1 MRRPKSPQTTP
12 PQRTP
17 SRSLGAALSQSS
29 RSSRA
34 VSDTPYLEALHQ
46 VTSSDPNVVCVTCSD
61 VARAY
66 LESSPNRIPQSLVHL
81 PTGVSAAVT
90 FCAGLASEGYRPF
103 LHASAAALTRAG
115 YEAIVNQISA
125 PRLPVRL
132 IGFDAG
138 LSHHGGV
145 AAQAIDD
152 LSLLDLPNFT
162 LAEPGD
168 AEDILGGLSLLN
180 AVSGPVYFRVTQG
193 QAPRLFDGPP
203 KLGEPRVLSEGQDIL
218 VISAG
223 QCTAEVLRLADT
235 LSRARVSLTH
245 LHCFT
250 LKPLPR
256 RAISDLINRGK
267 YKGVI
272 TLEAHLA
279 RGGLGTMVTELIC
292 DEVDA
297 DKIPKIYRLGL
308 QDSFAQGGSRGYLFK
323 KYGVDVGA
331 LIAAVESILKR
342 KLGLGASELPPSPW
356 GNVNDAPPVR

>member
-1 MRRPKSPQTTP
+1 MRSPRTPKLSAPPSAKPSSALRAALTP
-12 PQRTP
+12 PTRV
-17 SRSLGAALSQSS
+17 
-29 RSSRA
+29 SRA
-34 VSDTPYLEALHQ
+34 VSDTPYLEALHK

-66 LESSPNRIPQSLVHL
+66 LESSPNRLPQSLIHL

-103 LHASAAALTRAG
+103 LHASAAALSRAG
-115 YEAIVNQISA
+115 YEAIVNHIAA

-145 AAQAIDD
+145 CAQAIDD

-168 AEDILGGLSLLN
+168 AEDILGGLPLLN
-180 AVSGPVYFRVTQG
+180 EIDGPVYLRVSQG
-193 QAPRLFDGPP
+193 QAPRLFDGAPR
-203 KLGEPRVLSEGQDIL
+203 LDEPRVLSEGQDIL
-218 VISAG
+218 VVSAG
-223 QCTAEVLRLADT
+223 QCTAEVLRLTDM

-250 LKPLPR
+250 IKPLPS
-256 RAISDLINRGK
+256 RAISNVLTSGEYR
-267 YKGVI
+267 GVI

-279 RGGLGTMVTELIC
+279 RGGARHAHHR
-292 DEVDA
+292 A
-297 DKIPKIYRLGL
+297 DL
-308 QDSFAQGGSRGYLFK
+308 
-323 KYGVDVGA
+323 
-331 LIAAVESILKR
+331 
-342 KLGLGASELPPSPW
+342 
-356 GNVNDAPPVR
+356 